1 MSTRSEPPQSGA
13 PGQGPSQHQFLT
25 TLLKD
30 KALAD
35 LVHLLLEKEPGQQL
49 AGERELSER
58 LHISRTALRD
68 RISRLESLGMLQ
80 RREREGTFYTGISP
94 ERVSD
99 GLVLSLMS
107 HQMTIESLAEVR
119 HALERH
125 AAVLACTS
133 GNEEA
138 LQGMT
143 SAVERMHAS
152 DDGRELFEADNAFHR
167 HLFAASNAPGLLF
180 FSQMLHSVLR
190 GTLRFLTLA
199 EERDRLRVVHRAMLD
214 AISAGD
220 PERAGESVD
229 EHFSWL
235 HHLIEKEARED
246 ASEPSWV
253 PLPSDPA
260 SQDRD
265 ANT

>member
-1 MSTRSEPPQSGA
+1 MSTPSESPRAGA
-13 PGQGPSQHQFLT
+13 NSQEPSQHTFLA

-49 AGERELSER
+49 AGERELSET

-133 GNEEA
+133 DNEEA
-138 LQGMT
+138 LAGMAI
-143 SAVERMHAS
+143 AVERMNLS

-167 HLFAASNAPGLLF
+167 HLFAASDAPGLLF

-199 EERDRLRVVHRAMLD
+199 EERDRLRVVHGAMLD
-214 AISAGD
+214 AIRAGD
-220 PERAGESVD
+220 ADRAGVAVD
-229 EHFSWL
+229 EHFEWL
-235 HHLIEKEARED
+235 HHLIEKEAAEG
-246 ASEPSWV
+246 SSGPSWV
-253 PLPSDPA
+253 PMPA
-260 SQDRD
+260 ATDH
-265 ANT
+265 

>member
-1 MSTRSEPPQSGA
+1 MSASSEPTQASTSPQE
-13 PGQGPSQHQFLT
+13 PSQHKFLT
-25 TLLKD
+25 ALLKD

-35 LVHLLLEKEPGQQL
+35 LVHLLLEKQPGQQL
-49 AGERELSER
+49 AGERELSET

-133 GNEEA
+133 DNEEA
-138 LQGMT
+138 LGGMAI
-143 SAVERMHAS
+143 AVDRMHSS

-190 GTLRFLTLA
+190 GTVRFLTLA
-199 EERDRLRVVHRAMLD
+199 EERERLRVVHQSMLD
-214 AISAGD
+214 AIRAGD
-220 PERAGESVD
+220 PGRAGIAVD
-229 EHFSWL
+229 EHFEWL
-235 HHLIEKEARED
+235 HHLIEKEGAEAVGGASWAR
-246 ASEPSWV
+246 
-253 PLPSDPA
+253 LPSDAERERPGA
-260 SQDRD
+260 LD
-265 ANT
+265 